1 MTAVIQEATAGEASV
16 GEAAERSVLDG
27 EARATALPGPAS
39 VGRPVIAV
47 ALLAAHPGNVRR
59 DLALDEE
66 FIASVRELGILT
78 PLRVTPDGDGY
89 RVIEGHRRLAAA
101 IEAGLAEVPCDI
113 AADRAN
119 DEAGQFLDMFAT
131 NHHRKDLT
139 ALEEAD
145 ALFSASAAGASK
157 TRIRKATGLGRDAVT
172 AALAAGRLSEDTR
185 DAAGGTGYDLTLEE
199 LALLAEFD
207 GDEHAVGLLVTA
219 FARGGNGEYVAEAIR
234 QKYREAAAHA
244 EIVAQLEAD
253 GLTVADSM
261 PDLGI
266 RLDLLQHDGQP
277 LTPET
282 HAGCPGRGA
291 FFYPYS
297 PLDPVHYCDNP
308 TSHGHQNRYQAPA
321 LSLGDDDSSAQ
332 SQNGPGG
339 SPAAGTQP
347 QPPDPTRRLVIE
359 GNKAWTV
366 SGTVRQRWLADKL
379 FPRKSTPK
387 EAMPFIAVQLL
398 TRPGPVRDNLGH
410 ATGYPI
416 FSELTGGGYKPDE
429 VATWPAA
436 RLPLALLA
444 AIVTCY
450 EEKLTALTGKMTW
463 RTDRPTEF
471 SSCSRE
477 DAGAYFR
484 FLASIG
490 HELSPIEQ
498 AVADGV
504 PYTGEQPGDDLGI
517 DAEPEDC
524 WRVIRLQ
531 RRCAGLR
538 PCQH

>member
-1 MTAVIQEATAGEASV
+1 MTAVIQDATAGEIQA
-16 GEAAERSVLDG
+16 GEAVEGAVLAG
-27 EARATALPGPAS
+27 EAETTSPPEPAGC
-39 VGRPVIAV
+39 GRPVIAV
-47 ALLAAHPGNVRR
+47 ALLDAHPSNVRR

-78 PLRVTPDGDGY
+78 PLRVTPDGGGY

-113 AADRAN
+113 AADRAD
-119 DEAGQFLDMFAT
+119 DEPGQFLDMYAT

-139 ALEEAD
+139 TLEEAD

-157 TRIRKATGLGRDAVT
+157 TRIRKASGLSRDAVT
-172 AALAAGRLSEDTR
+172 AALAAGRLSDSTR
-185 DAAGGTGYDLTLEE
+185 ETITGTGYDLTLDQ

-207 GDEHAVGLLVTA
+207 GDDEAIARLVDV
-219 FARGGNGEYVAEAIR
+219 FARGGNGEYAAEAIR
-234 QKYREAAAHA
+234 QKRRDAAAHA

-253 GLTVADSM
+253 GFSVTDGM
-261 PDLGI
+261 PDLGV

-277 LTPET
+277 LTLET

-291 FFYPYS
+291 YFHSYA
-297 PLDPVHYCDNP
+297 PLDPVHYCNDP
-308 TSHGHQNRYQAPA
+308 RSHGHQPRYQAPA
-321 LSLGDDDSSAQ
+321 LSLGDDAPAPSRNDS
-332 SQNGPGG
+332 GD
-339 SPAAGTQP
+339 PAAGTSQP

-366 SGTVRQRWLADKL
+366 SSAVRQRWLADKL
-379 FPRKSTPK
+379 FPRKSAPK
-387 EAMPFIAVQLL
+387 ETMPFIATQLL

-410 ATGYPI
+410 ATAYPI
-416 FSELTGGGYKPDE
+416 FTELTDGGYKPGE
-429 VATWPAA
+429 VPTWPAA

-450 EEKLTALTGKMTW
+450 EEKLTAPTGKMTW
-463 RTDRPTEF
+463 RTDRPTEY
-471 SSCSRE
+471 SSCSRT

-498 AVADGV
+498 SVANGV
-504 PYTGEQPGDDLGI
+504 PYTGE
-517 DAEPEDC
+517 DAGPSASPAEDA
-524 WRVIRLQ
+524 VVSET
-531 RRCAGLR
+531 A
-538 PCQH
+538 